1 MKLTKSQLDQ
11 IIKEELE
18 RLDEREALGTGAG
31 RKATRAQALAVG
43 KSDISGIERSAI
55 VKLQQ
60 QLLDAAKITNIVTG
74 PVASLMKRLS
84 AALDKLGVSVSPETG
99 AEVE

>member
-1 MKLTKSQLDQ
+1 MKITKTRLKEL
-11 IIKEELE
+11 IKEELE
-18 RLDEREALGTGAG
+18 RLDEGEALGTGAG

-43 KSDISGIERSAI
+43 RSDISGIERSAI

-60 QLLDAAKITNIVTG
+60 QLLDAAKTTNIVTG

-84 AALDKLGVSVSPETG
+84 AALDKLGVSTSPE